1 MDLAIKYDPDV
12 DILVLRIREGELAN
26 EELLDNDIIL
36 GYDKDGKLLYV
47 EVMDASKKGLI
58 NTLLDLAKNR
68 KEAAKLILSKIT

>member
-1 MDLAIKYDPDV
+1 M
-12 DILVLRIREGELAN
+12 LRIREGELAN

-68 KEAAKLILSKIT
+68 KEAAKLILSKVT

>member
-1 MDLAIKYDPDV
+1 M
-12 DILVLRIREGELAN
+12 AN

-47 EVMDASKKGLI
+47 EVIDASKKGLI

-68 KEAAKLILSKIT
+68 KDA

>member
-1 MDLAIKYDPDV
+1 M
-12 DILVLRIREGELAN
+12 LRIRNGALAN
-26 EELLDNDIIL
+26 EEILDNDIIL

-68 KEAAKLILSKIT
+68 KEAAKLILSKVT

>member
-12 DILVLRIREGELAN
+12 DALVLKIREGELAN

-68 KEAAKLILSKIT
+68 KEAAKLILSKVT

>member
-12 DILVLRIREGELAN
+12 DVLVLRIREGELAN

-68 KEAAKLILSKIT
+68 KEAAKLILSKVT

>member
-12 DILVLRIREGELAN
+12 DVLVLKIREGVLAN

-68 KEAAKLILSKIT
+68 KEAAKLILSKVT

>member
-1 MDLAIKYDPDV
+1 MKYDPDV
-12 DILVLRIREGELAN
+12 DVLVLRIREGELAN

-68 KEAAKLILSKIT
+68 KEAAKLILSKVT

>member
-1 MDLAIKYDPDV
+1 M
-12 DILVLRIREGELAN
+12 LRIREGELAN

-68 KEAAKLILSKIT
+68 KEAAKLILSKVTWKLLQIY

>member
-1 MDLAIKYDPDV
+1 MDLAIKYDSDV
-12 DILVLRIREGELAN
+12 DVLVLKIRDGTLAN

>member
-1 MDLAIKYDPDV
+1 MDLAIKCDPDV
-12 DILVLRIREGELAN
+12 DVLMLKIREGELAN

-68 KEAAKLILSKIT
+68 KEAAKLILSKVT

>member
-1 MDLAIKYDPDV
+1 
-12 DILVLRIREGELAN
+12 VLRIREGELAN

-68 KEAAKLILSKIT
+68 KEAAKLILSKVT

>member
-12 DILVLRIREGELAN
+12 DVLVLRIRQGELAN

-47 EVMDASKKGLI
+47 EVIDASKKGLI

-68 KEAAKLILSKIT
+68 KDAAKLILSKIT